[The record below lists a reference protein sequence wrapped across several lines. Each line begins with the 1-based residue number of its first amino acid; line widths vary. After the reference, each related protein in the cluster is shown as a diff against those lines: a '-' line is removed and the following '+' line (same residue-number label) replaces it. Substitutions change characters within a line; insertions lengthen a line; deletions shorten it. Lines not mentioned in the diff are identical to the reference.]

1 MSKIIETLSLV
12 ILGVGCFIGGVY
24 YATLELENQVNVWD
38 SNYQIITDKVYAF
51 EKVSDPKTIR
61 LYVKELNKIL
71 DDVTFLGKIVESGQV
86 SAESLD
92 EFFSEYQDKI
102 NEANDMIFG
111 HHTELTELEYKLKE
125 QVTRLTGE
133 TDDNLESIQEIQDRI
148 QEQVD
153 YVNKLNVDIGQSI
166 TNVEDDIQ
174 TIKSSKY
181 GKKIWIVKKKS
192 KKSKIIKSNLETN
205 DPYPP
210 QDTPQQ
216 DTFNNQRPQ

>member
-1 MSKIIETLSLV
+1 MSKIINA
-12 ILGVGCFIGGVY
+12 IIVGLFGAICFSVGIY
-24 YATLELENQVNVWD
+24 YATLELEEQVNVWD

-71 DDVTFLGKIVESGQV
+71 DDVTFLGKMVESGQT

-92 EFFSEYQDKI
+92 EFFSNYDTMI
-102 NEANDMIFG
+102 NSVN
-111 HHTELTELEYKLKE
+111 
-125 QVTRLTGE
+125 
-133 TDDNLESIQEIQDRI
+133 DRI
-148 QEQVD
+148 LELNKEHMESVTKFNSQIAGLSEDQDELFDTTEDLEIIIKDQSD
-153 YVNKLNVDIGQSI
+153 YISQLNVELGQSI
-166 TNVEDDIQ
+166 TKVEDDIQ

-205 DPYPP
+205 DLYPP

-216 DTFNNQRPQ
+216 DTFNDQR

>member
-1 MSKIIETLSLV
+1 MSKIINAIIIGL
-12 ILGVGCFIGGVY
+12 LGGGCFSAGVY
-24 YATLELENQVNVWD
+24 YATLELEEQVNVWD

-86 SAESLD
+86 SSESLD

-102 NEANDMIFG
+102 ENVNGRIKRLYSEV
-111 HHTELTELEYKLKE
+111 TELEYKFKE

-133 TDDNLESIQEIQDRI
+133 TDDNLELIDALAGELDEQNKYVNQLNIKLGQSIQE
-148 QEQVD
+148 
-153 YVNKLNVDIGQSI
+153 
-166 TNVEDDIQ
+166 VEDDVQ

-181 GKKIWIVKKKS
+181 GKKIWKVKK
-192 KKSKIIKSNLETN
+192 
-205 DPYPP
+205 
-210 QDTPQQ
+210 
-216 DTFNNQRPQ
+216 

>member
-1 MSKIIETLSLV
+1 MSKIINA
-12 ILGVGCFIGGVY
+12 ILIGLLGGGCFTAGIY
-24 YATLELENQVNVWD
+24 YATLEFEEQVNTWD

-71 DDVTFLGKIVESGQV
+71 DDVTFLGKMVESGQT

-92 EFFSEYQDKI
+92 EFFNAYQKKLD
-102 NEANDMIFG
+102 EANDMIFG
-111 HHTELTELEYKLKE
+111 HHTELTELEYKFKE

-148 QEQVD
+148 QEQSD
-153 YVNKLNVDIGQSI
+153 YISQLNVELGQSI
-166 TNVEDDIQ
+166 NKVEEDVQ

-181 GKKIWIVKKKS
+181 GKKIWKVKKKS
-192 KKSKIIKSNLETN
+192 KKSKMEIS
-205 DPYPP
+205 DPYPT
-210 QDTPQQ
+210 QDSPQQ
-216 DTFNNQRPQ
+216 DTFNNQRPR

>member
-24 YATLELENQVNVWD
+24 YATLEFENQLEVWD

-71 DDVTFLGKIVESGQV
+71 DDVTFLGKMVKSGQT

-92 EFFSEYQDKI
+92 EFFSNYDTMI
-102 NEANDMIFG
+102 NSVN
-111 HHTELTELEYKLKE
+111 
-125 QVTRLTGE
+125 
-133 TDDNLESIQEIQDRI
+133 DRI
-148 QEQVD
+148 LELNKEHMESVTKFNSQIAGLSEDQDELFDTTEDLEIIIKDQSD
-153 YVNKLNVDIGQSI
+153 YISQLNVELGQSI
-166 TNVEDDIQ
+166 NKVEEDVQ

-181 GKKIWIVKKKS
+181 GKKIWKVKKK
-192 KKSKIIKSNLETN
+192 
-205 DPYPP
+205 
-210 QDTPQQ
+210 
-216 DTFNNQRPQ
+216 

>member
-1 MSKIIETLSLV
+1 MSKIINA
-12 ILGVGCFIGGVY
+12 ILIGLLGGGCFSAGVY

-86 SAESLD
+86 SSESLD
-92 EFFSEYQDKI
+92 EFFGEYQDKI
-102 NEANDMIFG
+102 ENVNGRIKRLYSEV
-111 HHTELTELEYKLKE
+111 TELEYKFKE

-133 TDDNLESIQEIQDRI
+133 TDDNLELIDALAGELDEQNKYVNQLNIKLGQSIQE
-148 QEQVD
+148 
-153 YVNKLNVDIGQSI
+153 
-166 TNVEDDIQ
+166 VEDDVQ

-181 GKKIWIVKKKS
+181 GKKIWKVKK
-192 KKSKIIKSNLETN
+192 
-205 DPYPP
+205 
-210 QDTPQQ
+210 
-216 DTFNNQRPQ
+216 

>member
-1 MSKIIETLSLV
+1 MSKIINA
-12 ILGVGCFIGGVY
+12 ILIGLLGGGCFSAGVY
-24 YATLELENQVNVWD
+24 YSTLEFENQIQVWD

-86 SAESLD
+86 SSESLD
-92 EFFSEYQDKI
+92 EFFSEYQRKLD
-102 NEANDMIFG
+102 EANDMIFG

-153 YVNKLNVDIGQSI
+153 YVNKSNVDIGQSI

-205 DPYPP
+205 DLYPP

-216 DTFNNQRPQ
+216 DTFNDQR

>member
-1 MSKIIETLSLV
+1 MSKIINAIIIGL
-12 ILGVGCFIGGVY
+12 LGGGCFSAGVY
-24 YATLELENQVNVWD
+24 YTTLELEEQVNVWD

-86 SAESLD
+86 SSESLD

-102 NEANDMIFG
+102 DNVNGRIKRLYS
-111 HHTELTELEYKLKE
+111 ELTELEYKFKE

-133 TDDNLESIQEIQDRI
+133 SDANLESIQEIQDRI
-148 QEQVD
+148 QKQID

-166 TNVEDDIQ
+166 NNLEDDIQ
-174 TIKSSKY
+174 TIKDSKY
-181 GKKIWIVKKKS
+181 GIKIWTI
-192 KKSKIIKSNLETN
+192 E
-205 DPYPP
+205 
-210 QDTPQQ
+210 
-216 DTFNNQRPQ
+216 

>member
-24 YATLELENQVNVWD
+24 YATLEFENQLDVWD
-38 SNYQIITDKVYAF
+38 SNYQIITDKVYSF

-166 TNVEDDIQ
+166 TKVEDDIQ

-192 KKSKIIKSNLETN
+192 KKSKTPKMEIN
-205 DPYPP
+205 DPYSP